1 MLKRTLVAL
10 TVSGLLAGMTLLRA
24 AAAPLGQ
31 GAATPVPFA
40 TLTPSGPQ
48 VEAFDDVNVRSGPG
62 TEYDLIGIMVKGQ
75 TGAILGR
82 SPDSKWLLVVYI
94 GGPNN
99 QGWVYKDLIRV
110 VGDVPSFPTV
120 TAPPTPTLPA
130 TPTPGVAAVEGSA
143 TPAPGQYPTFTPAPP
158 VARPTLL
165 PVQGLNPGGGIPPA
179 LIIISLF
186 VLGTIGGFV
195 SLMRR

>member
-1 MLKRTLVAL
+1 MLKRIWIAL
-10 TVSGLLAGMTLLRA
+10 TLSGLLAGMTLLNA
-24 AAAPLGQ
+24 AAAPPPQ
-31 GAATPVPFA
+31 AATQAPFA

-75 TGAILGR
+75 TGAILAR

-94 GGPNN
+94 GAPNN

-120 TAPPTPTLPA
+120 TVPPTPTLPA
-130 TPTPGVAAVEGSA
+130 TPTPGVAATEGSA
-143 TPAPGQYPTFTPAPP
+143 TPQPGQYPTFTAAPP
-158 VARPTLL
+158 VVRPTLL
-165 PVQGLNPGGGIPPA
+165 PVQGVNAGGGVPPA
-179 LIIISLF
+179 LIIITLF
-186 VLGTIGGFV
+186 VLGGIGGFV
-195 SLMRR
+195 TLLRR

>member
-1 MLKRTLVAL
+1 MLRKIWLAL
-10 TVSGLLAGMTLLRA
+10 TLSGLLAGITLLRA
-24 AAAPLGQ
+24 AAAPLAQ
-31 GAATPVPFA
+31 APTAVPFA

-48 VEAFDDVNVRSGPG
+48 VEASDDVNVRSGPG
-62 TEYDLIGIMVKGQ
+62 TDYDLIGVMVKGQ

-120 TAPPTPTLPA
+120 AVPPTPTLPP
-130 TPTPGVAAVEGSA
+130 TPTPGVAAPEGSA
-143 TPAPGQYPTFTPAPP
+143 TPEPGRYPTFTPAPP

-165 PVQGLNPGGGIPPA
+165 PVQGANSGSGLPPA
-179 LIIISLF
+179 LLIITLF
-186 VLGTIGGFV
+186 VLGGIGAF
-195 SLMRR
+195 LTLLRRR